1 MPSTLPLTSGLDRI
15 SSFDH
20 TVAKSV
26 MFRSKDCEVESE
38 LVTRRSKDIK
48 TPMPCDVLLVMC
60 LGPNKR
66 KLTASGMDRR
76 SAAFKRKVL
85 YLC

>member
-1 MPSTLPLTSGLDRI
+1 MPSTLPLTSGCDRV

-26 MFRSKDCEVESE
+26 KFRSKDCGVESA
-38 LVTRRSKDIK
+38 LVNRRSKDSK
-48 TPMPCDVLLVMC
+48 TPMPSDVLLVMC

-66 KLTASGMDRR
+66 KLTASGIDRR
-76 SAAFKRKVL
+76 NAAFKRKVP
-85 YLC
+85 YFC